1 MKHLKET
8 MTSYD
13 IAAIVRELDSRLERP
28 RVSNIYQTNSRLLL
42 LKLHE
47 KDQGTS
53 WLLVEPG
60 RRLHL
65 SSFYVDKPGSP
76 PQFCRNL
83 RKYLRNSTLTSINQ
97 IHFERIIELTFSC
110 KRAEY
115 KLMIELFG
123 KGNIILVGPA
133 NEILHAMNFRRMKD
147 RNIIRGESFTL
158 PPPVGANPWTL
169 PSSIEDKIRDMEDL
183 EIVRGLTRVFSIG
196 GLYAEELLL
205 RSNIDKESSC
215 MDLDPEQFSRL
226 LDTLET
232 MKRSLF
238 QDELTPNIVLDSEG
252 EWIDVVPI
260 HLKKYEGL
268 DKLNFDSF
276 NEACDEYF
284 AKRLFQEKQVEESED
299 EKAVDEQQRILD
311 FQRHQLEVQTRKA
324 QTLKET
330 GDLIYIHYPE
340 LSDILQK
347 IQADLALGKSPK
359 EILEKMPSKK
369 SNVIDVKEI
378 KLGRIRTLELEI
390 NRTNISLNLNE
401 SVQSNAD
408 RYYSKAKEFQRKLGG
423 LGKAIDSTQAKIKDL
438 TSTIVS
444 EVARPRILRKRRRL
458 QWYEKFRWFHSSNG
472 FLAVGGRDAAT
483 NEILIKKYMTSMDL
497 VVHAEILG
505 APFILIKT
513 EGREAPSETLREA
526 CQFAVSTSR
535 AWRLGLGS
543 ADAYWVKPDQ
553 VSSAPPPG
561 QYMAKGMFMVYG
573 PRNHIHGI
581 PLRLAIGFIK
591 EEDRLRLVG
600 GPPSSISSQT
610 KYFVEFVPGN
620 LTSQQLAREIRSAL
634 ARLVPSQLASQVIST
649 PLDDFQRFL
658 PPGRS
663 RISKAKK

>member
-1 MKHLKET
+1 

-13 IAAIVRELDSRLERP
+13 IAAIVRELDSRLGRP

-42 LKLHE
+42 LKLHQ
-47 KDQGTS
+47 KDQGTL

-65 SSFYVDKPGSP
+65 SSFYVEKPGSP

-83 RKYLRNSTLTSINQ
+83 RKYLRNSTLTSIKQ
-97 IHFERIIELTFSC
+97 IHFERIIELTFDC
-110 KRAEY
+110 KRTEY

-123 KGNIILVGPA
+123 KGNIILVDPT
-133 NEILHAMNFRRMKD
+133 NKILHAMNFRRMKD
-147 RNIIRGESFTL
+147 RNIVRGESFAL
-158 PPPVGANPWTL
+158 PPPIGTNPWTL
-169 PSSIEDKIRDMEDL
+169 PTSIEDAIHNMGDL

-205 RSNIDKESSC
+205 RSNIDKESRC
-215 MDLDPEQFSRL
+215 MDLNREQFSRF
-226 LDTLET
+226 LDTLEA
-232 MKRSLF
+232 MRRSLF
-238 QDELTPNIVLDSEG
+238 QDKLTPNIILNSEG

-260 HLKKYEGL
+260 HLKKYGDL
-268 DKLNFDSF
+268 DRLVFDSF

-284 AKRLFQEKQVEESED
+284 AKRMVQEEQEEESED
-299 EKAVDEQQRILD
+299 EKAFDEQQRILE
-311 FQRHQLEVQTRKA
+311 FQRRQDEVQTKKA

-330 GDLIYIHYPE
+330 GDLIYLHYPE

-347 IQADLALGKSPK
+347 IQADLDLGKSPK
-359 EILEKMPSKK
+359 EILEEIL
-369 SNVIDVKEI
+369 SNKPNAIDVKEI
-378 KLGRIRTLELEI
+378 RLGKTRTLELEI
-390 NRTNISLNLNE
+390 NETKISLNLNE

-408 RYYSKAKEFQRKLGG
+408 RYYSKAKESRRKLDG
-423 LGKAIDSTQAKIKDL
+423 LGKAIEVTETKIKDL
-438 TSTIVS
+438 TSTVTPKVS
-444 EVARPRILRKRRRL
+444 RPKILRKRKRL
-458 QWYEKFRWFHSSNG
+458 QWYEKFRWFLSSNG
-472 FLAVGGRDAAT
+472 FLAVGGRDAST
-483 NEILIKKYMTSMDL
+483 NEILIKKHMTSRDL
-497 VVHAEILG
+497 VVHAEISG
-505 APFILIKT
+505 APFVLVKT
-513 EGREAPSETLREA
+513 EGREVPSETLREA

-543 ADAYWVKPDQ
+543 ADAYWVRPDQ
-553 VSSAPPPG
+553 ISSAPPPG

-581 PLRLAIGFIK
+581 PLRLAIGFI
-591 EEDRLRLVG
+591 EEEEGLRLIG

-620 LTSQQLAREIRSAL
+620 LTSQQLASEIRSAL
-634 ARLVPSQLASQVIST
+634 VRLVPSQLASQVVST

-658 PPGRS
+658 PPGRG